1 MSPRGNDAYRKGT
14 GRLRTGAALLY
25 GRRLGRSRNQRDL
38 LRRGVVPRDMPAHP
52 AVVRRHRRPRPACC
66 CQPCFMSDAHA
77 GHVCLRC
84 RRHRTRTH
92 GHGHGHAHTTTP
104 YCAHGRRVAGEGS
117 RHTRAPEQAGHQ
129 QARYERS
136 TGLHGARDW
145 PAVSAPDTCLGGRIS
160 SDFWTAGRNAGLR
173 DGLTRG
179 SDAASGAGT
188 GVLK

>member
-1 MSPRGNDAYRKGT
+1 MTLTAKGQAGCARAQHYYTGGGLDALETRGICCAGGWCPAT
-14 GRLRTGAALLY
+14 CLRILLWFVVIVDH
-25 GRRLGRSRNQRDL
+25 GRR
-38 LRRGVVPRDMPAHP
+38 
-52 AVVRRHRRPRPACC
+52 AVVSHVLCPTRMRA
-66 CQPCFMSDAHA
+66 MSVCDAVA
-77 GHVCLRC
+77 IALAP
-84 RRHRTRTH
+84 TAT
-92 GHGHGHAHTTTP
+92 ATATAAPTPTTP